1 MSMSRTTAAL
11 LGVGA
16 VGLALVG
23 VGAGATFT
31 ASTQSHQTITSGSL
45 SMALSSPTVAGCT
58 QPSNNCHD
66 LTLDA
71 VGPVGSTF
79 LTKPTVI
86 RMTNTGDIPSTFD
99 AIQMSESHDLNSSA
113 SNALAREMNVCIQS
127 TDASGG
133 PWTEGNGPLSAAVAL
148 NPSVKENPVTLK
160 PGQSATYQVSFYA
173 GQDSGCNPVSSD
185 GSQTRA
191 RWDGYLGHAYQTPA
205 SLGQDA
211 QGGSVTPTLTF
222 SFTG

>member
-1 MSMSRTTAAL
+1 MSISRTTAAL

-31 ASTQSHQTITSGSL
+31 TSTQSHQTIKSGTL
-45 SMALSSPTVAGCT
+45 SMALWSPTVGGCE
-58 QPSNNCHD
+58 SASRNCHD
-66 LTLDA
+66 LTLNS

-79 LTKPTVI
+79 VTPATLIT
-86 RMTNTGDIPSTFD
+86 MTNTGDIPATFD
-99 AIQMSESHDLNSSA
+99 AIQMSESHNLGDPA
-113 SNALAREMNVCIQS
+113 SNALEREMNVCIQS

-133 PWTEGNGPLSAAVAL
+133 PWTEGNGPLAAAVAL
-148 NPSVKENPVTLK
+148 TPSVKENPVVLN
-160 PGQSATYQVSFYA
+160 PGQTATYQVSFYA

-185 GSQTRA
+185 GSHTKA
-191 RWDGYLGHAYQTPA
+191 AWDGYLGHPYQTPA
-205 SLGQDA
+205 SLAQDA
-211 QGGSVTPTLTF
+211 QGGSVTPTLSF